1 MCKLEVTAPPA
12 GAAHRENNRN
22 EQLFRLF
29 CLPNRGWIFGRL
41 NF

>member
-29 CLPNRGWIFGRL
+29 CLPNRG
-41 NF
+41 